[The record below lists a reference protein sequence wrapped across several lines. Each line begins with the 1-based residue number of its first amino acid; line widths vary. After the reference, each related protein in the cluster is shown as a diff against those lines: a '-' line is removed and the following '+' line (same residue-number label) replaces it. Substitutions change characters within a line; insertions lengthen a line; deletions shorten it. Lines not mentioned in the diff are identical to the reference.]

1 MGRVAPDR
9 LSPSA
14 IGDLLAAG
22 PVVLDGGLST
32 ALEERGHDLSTSLWS
47 ARLVRDAPDEVRAAH
62 AGFVEAGARVLIT
75 ASYQM
80 SYSGYE
86 AAGLT
91 AAQCD
96 ADLLATVRIAREAA
110 GDRALV
116 AASVG
121 PYGAARAD
129 GSEYTGYPD
138 VPRAALRDFHARR
151 LEHLVAAEPDLL
163 AVETLP
169 EVREAEVVAALV
181 DEIAPGMPYWLSFS
195 ATTGGRLT
203 GGAPFAEAAASAR
216 GSCVAVGVN
225 CTAPAL
231 VDELLEGASAPVPF
245 VVYPNSGARYDPAGK
260 TWADA
265 GTPVFTAETVRGWVE
280 RGAALVGG
288 CCGTSAAGVAAVA
301 SALRR

>member
-1 MGRVAPDR
+1 
-9 LSPSA
+9 
-14 IGDLLAAG
+14 
-22 PVVLDGGLST
+22 
-32 ALEERGHDLSTSLWS
+32 
-47 ARLVRDAPDEVRAAH
+47 VRAAQ
-62 AGFVEAGARVLIT
+62 AGFVAAGAQVLIS
-75 ASYQM
+75 ASYQL
-80 SYSGYE
+80 SYEGYA

-96 ADLLATVRIAREAA
+96 DDLAATVRLAREAA
-110 GDRALV
+110 GGRALV

-151 LEHLVAAEPDLL
+151 LERLVAAGPDLL

-169 EVREAEVVAALV
+169 ELREAEVVAALV
-181 DEIAPGMPYWLSFS
+181 DEIDPGMPYWVSFS
-195 ATTGGRLT
+195 ATRGGRLT
-203 GGAPFAEAAASAR
+203 GGAPFAEAAASAG

-231 VDELLEGASAPVPF
+231 VDELLEGATAPVPF

-265 GTPVFTAETVRGWVE
+265 GTPVFTAATVQGWVE

-301 SALRR
+301 AAVGR